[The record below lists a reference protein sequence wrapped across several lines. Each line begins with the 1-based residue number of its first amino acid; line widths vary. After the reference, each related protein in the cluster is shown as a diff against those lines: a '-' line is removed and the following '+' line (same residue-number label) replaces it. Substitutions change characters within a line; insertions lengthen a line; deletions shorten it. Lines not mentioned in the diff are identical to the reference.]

1 MCSKNWQNKTS
12 GAKVTVTMAE
22 KKLRRAS
29 NSSLNLR
36 VHMNDN
42 YVVVND
48 VSSSVEFE
56 KYIQFAR
63 GSFDNAVRLFRKK
76 DYQRAYV
83 DFTKFTKFAQEK
95 LPAHQ
100 GFSRERSDKA
110 KVWLN
115 QAVESAIQFLEEISF
130 QLDVLEDQRQ
140 NPDSRAT
147 LLTEM
152 QKHEVDIYVPE
163 WIEED
168 SDDEELKAKSHTHST
183 LTQNHFPNQHHAHHL
198 PAELKHSQSTSVAPH
213 PHLPV
218 EYVAPSLQHQCSAP
232 VYAGSPR
239 AGSGVQQGNGYHLQP
254 PQGAGYASQSP
265 RAAHSPA
272 MMPHSPHG
280 AHVYA
285 PPAYAASSP
294 HAHSPRHPGLHSNHA
309 YDATVHSLVYHA
321 TAYAAPHEHSR
332 SVLPGVSQDDA
343 AILQYYRA
351 YTT

>member
-1 MCSKNWQNKTS
+1 
-12 GAKVTVTMAE
+12 MAE

-48 VSSSVEFE
+48 VCSSVEFN

-95 LPAHQ
+95 LPAHH
-100 GFSRERSDKA
+100 GFSRERSNKA

-115 QAVESAIQFLEEISF
+115 QAVEAATQFLEEISF

-152 QKHEVDIYVPE
+152 QKHEADIYVPE

-168 SDDEELKAKSHTHST
+168 SDDEDETRSRTHQGAAHT

-198 PAELKHSQSTSVAPH
+198 SVELRHGQSTSIAPH
-213 PHLPV
+213 QHLPV
-218 EYVAPSLQHQCSAP
+218 EYVSPSLQHQYSAP
-232 VYAGSPR
+232 GYVGSPR
-239 AGSGVQQGNGYHLQP
+239 AGSGVQHGTGYQLQP
-254 PQGAGYASQSP
+254 PSGVGYSSHSP
-265 RAAHSPA
+265 RGGYSPA
-272 MMPHSPHG
+272 MVPHSPHG

-294 HAHSPRHPGLHSNHA
+294 RASSAHHAGLYSSGNHVHDAAAHSLA
-309 YDATVHSLVYHA
+309 YHA
-321 TAYAAPHEHSR
+321 TAYAAPLEHSR